1 VFGGGLTKA
10 FRAPMISA
18 PVYCRRFIGRDEQ
31 FAALQERCAA
41 AAGGQGSIVIVGGE
55 AGMGKTRLVAE
66 FCASVPGSGAACASS
81 SCLEYASSPLRPV
94 VEVFRTLGES
104 QRDPAGAFGDAAP
117 VMRRLFA
124 AFESAAPEPGE
135 EMDRVLIFDALCRA
149 LAAFSKQR
157 TVVAVIEDVHW
168 ADANTLEF
176 LQFAASRL
184 SAMRVLLIVTYR
196 VESAANPALAA
207 TLARLERQPSVWR
220 IALEPLDEE
229 QIRALMQ
236 HALAGRRM
244 LSPHLMAQIG
254 SAAEGNPLNAEELLK
269 NAVDSRGSQATNVVR
284 LPTSLA
290 SAVHERLTRLSQE
303 EAAVLYC
310 AAAIGREFDADFLAK
325 TTASAPAGVIA
336 ALKKAIDLQLIVEDA
351 SGEIRYRF
359 RHALTRDA
367 IYSKLL
373 AAEARPLHAKIAAA
387 LEGEDEHGYVTEL
400 AYHWWK
406 AGDAE
411 RTARYCELA
420 GDLYSALCAPH
431 EAVTQYERAVA
442 AASASATV
450 AAPLLVKLADALRE
464 AGEEVRSR
472 AVFEDLLAR
481 YRAAD
486 DVEGAVRTCYALRA
500 LYSSLGDG
508 DGMVRIAEL
517 GVELARRHSD
527 PETYGRAALGLANV
541 WISKREPAKSLAI
554 VAELEPSMPAA
565 SVVLRSHFGFVKG
578 LASSLLDLV
587 PQCVAAFEEGVAA
600 ARREEDWGRATLVN
614 ATFASACASIGLR
627 ERALALLDETLEM
640 LRSQKITIHNR
651 LHVYTELAEVC
662 VTLSELERA
671 RELLDFAFAHPTA
684 EEAYMG
690 AVAALAITVGMRMAD
705 DRYLRDWWT
714 PGLFDAAMS
723 GSLGAYESYVA
734 FPVAWV
740 LAEDG
745 RVDDALRVLRRA
757 VAGDLSCGVSDTA
770 WPCIMLARMGTPD
783 DVSAARSRLQVL
795 CAGEVRRISGAFAA
809 LFEAYAAHR
818 TGEKAARE
826 SHAQAAAAL
835 FDELQLP
842 YEQGLALELA
852 GRAGEAL
859 ELFRRTGDRR
869 EAQRVEA
876 AMHPVNRR
884 GRAKSELT
892 SRERE
897 VAALVARGLS
907 NAAIAEELVIS
918 ERTVESHV
926 ASAFDKLGIGTRA
939 ELAAWVVRA
948 QAAHA

>member
-1 VFGGGLTKA
+1 
-10 FRAPMISA
+10 MISA

-66 FCASVPGSGAACASS
+66 FCASVAGSGGTCASS

-124 AFESAAPEPGE
+124 AFENAAPEPGE

-157 TVVAVIEDVHW
+157 PVVAVIEDLHW

-176 LQFAASRL
+176 LQFAAPRI
-184 SAMRVLLIVTYR
+184 SAMRVLLVVTYR
-196 VESAANPALAA
+196 IESAANPALAA
-207 TLARLERQPSVWR
+207 TLARLERHPSVWR

-269 NAVDSRGSQATNVVR
+269 NAVDSRGPQAATNVVR

-325 TTASAPAGVIA
+325 TTATEPAGVIA
-336 ALKKAIDLQLIVEDA
+336 ALKKAIDLQLVVEDA

-387 LEGEDEHGYVTEL
+387 LEAQDEQRYVTEL

-406 AGDAE
+406 AGDPE

-420 GDLYSALCAPH
+420 GDRYAALCAPH
-431 EAVTQYERAVA
+431 DAVTQYERAVA
-442 AASASATV
+442 AASAPATV

-472 AVFEDLLAR
+472 AIFEDLLAR

-486 DVEGAVRTCYALRA
+486 DIEGAVRTCYALRA

-508 DGMVRIAEL
+508 DAMVAIAEL
-517 GVELARRHSD
+517 GVELARRQSD
-527 PETYGRAALGLANV
+527 PETYGRAVLGLANV

-554 VAELEPSMPAA
+554 VAELEPSMPAT

-587 PQCVAAFEEGVAA
+587 PQCVGAFEDGVAA
-600 ARREEDWGRATLVN
+600 ARREEDWGRAALVN

-627 ERALALLDETLEM
+627 DRALALLDETLVM

-662 VTLSELERA
+662 ATLSELERA

-684 EEAYMG
+684 EEAYMA
-690 AVAALAITVGMRMAD
+690 AVAALAMTVGKRMAD
-705 DRYLRDWWT
+705 ERYVRDWWS
-714 PGLFDAAMS
+714 PGFFDAAMS

-745 RVDDALRVLRRA
+745 RLDDALQVLRRA

-770 WPCIMLARMGTPD
+770 WPCVMLAKIGTPE
-783 DVSAARSRLQVL
+783 DVSTARSRLQAF
-795 CAGEVRRISGAFAA
+795 CRGEVRRISRAFAA
-809 LFEAYAAHR
+809 LFEGYAAHR
-818 TGEKAARE
+818 AGEKAATE
-826 SHAQAAAAL
+826 AHAQAAAAL
-835 FDELQLP
+835 FEELQLP
-842 YEQGLALELA
+842 YEQGLALDLA
-852 GRAGEAL
+852 GRADEAL
-859 ELFRRTGDRR
+859 ALFRRTGDRR
-869 EAQRVEA
+869 EAERLES